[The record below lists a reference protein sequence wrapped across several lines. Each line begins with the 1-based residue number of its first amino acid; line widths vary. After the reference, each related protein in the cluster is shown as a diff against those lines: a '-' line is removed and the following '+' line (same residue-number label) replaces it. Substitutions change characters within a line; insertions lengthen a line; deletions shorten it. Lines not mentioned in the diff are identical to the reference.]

1 MVKGKKVEFLCFYGT
16 EMSCM
21 ERKIGVQSRAKM
33 DSENDGLEEAGKLH
47 AARVSLWTRE
57 LD

>member
-33 DSENDGLEEAGKLH
+33 DSENDGLEEA
-47 AARVSLWTRE
+47 
-57 LD
+57 